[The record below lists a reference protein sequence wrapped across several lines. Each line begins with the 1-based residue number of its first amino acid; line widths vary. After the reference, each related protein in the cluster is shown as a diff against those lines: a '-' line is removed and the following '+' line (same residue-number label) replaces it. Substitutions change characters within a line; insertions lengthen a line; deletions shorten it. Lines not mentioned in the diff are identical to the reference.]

1 MVNNPS
7 VILADEPT
15 GALDSVTSDDI
26 MSLFESL
33 NKEGKTIV
41 IITHDKE
48 IAARCG
54 KIIEIKDGLI
64 SAIEDR
70 A

>member
-1 MVNNPS
+1 MIEIKDLHKIYNAKKGNQ
-7 VILADEPT
+7 
-15 GALDSVTSDDI
+15 
-26 MSLFESL
+26 FESL